1 MGDLIFLIKIV
12 IATLLIAAVMQTRYE
27 NRSIE
32 AHVLSWV
39 GESPIIHPLE
49 QVGEGGAALIRDSW
63 KNLKSVVEAKIKR
76 TEIPG
81 QRELG
86 VKIQRSKEYL
96 SEQAEK
102 AKKKLEEE

>member
-1 MGDLIFLIKIV
+1 VGDLIFLIKIV
-12 IATLLIAAVMQTRYE
+12 IVSLLIAAVMQTRYE

-32 AHVLSWV
+32 AHVMNWV
-39 GESPIIHPLE
+39 GESPLIRPLE
-49 QVGEGGAALIRDSW
+49 QVGEGGAAFVRDSW
-63 KNLKSVVEAKIKR
+63 KNLKSVVESKIKR

-86 VKIQRSKEYL
+86 VKLQRSKEYL

-102 AKKKLEEE
+102 AKKTLEEQ